1 MHREHRKKR
10 KKGPQENRQE
20 LIQDLEE
27 SRQD

>member
-10 KKGPQENRQE
+10 KKGLKENRQE

-27 SRQD
+27 PRQD